1 MKLKFL
7 GVGGAFAPISVGN
20 SNMLI
25 TSDSGKEFL
34 IDCGTSFQYIYN
46 GELNKP
52 ATDLDAV
59 WVSHLH
65 ADHIGGLEWLA
76 FMRYFLPKLD
86 ENKQKIKPKM
96 YSVLSIMEELW
107 NSSLKG
113 GLQSVEGKVMH
124 LTDYFECIPVPENR
138 SFTWEGAEFTPVQT
152 IHVMS
157 GFIFKNSYGLLIKTT
172 KQTTFI
178 TTDTQFCPYQ
188 LRAFYDLAD
197 VIFHDCETYPG
208 YKSNVH
214 AHYEDLK
221 TLPSETRKKMW
232 MYHYHKK
239 IETVEQDGFAG
250 FVNKF
255 QEFDI

>member
-1 MKLKFL
+1 M
-7 GVGGAFAPISVGN
+7 P
-20 SNMLI
+20 
-25 TSDSGKEFL
+25 
-34 IDCGTSFQYIYN
+34 
-46 GELNKP
+46 
-52 ATDLDAV
+52 
-59 WVSHLH
+59 
-65 ADHIGGLEWLA
+65 
-76 FMRYFLPKLD
+76 
-86 ENKQKIKPKM
+86 
-96 YSVLSIMEELW
+96 
-107 NSSLKG
+107 
-113 GLQSVEGKVMH
+113 
-124 LTDYFECIPVPENR
+124 DYFECIPVPENR

-157 GFIFKNSYGLLIKTT
+157 GFVFKNSYGLLIKTN
-172 KQTTFI
+172 KQRTFI